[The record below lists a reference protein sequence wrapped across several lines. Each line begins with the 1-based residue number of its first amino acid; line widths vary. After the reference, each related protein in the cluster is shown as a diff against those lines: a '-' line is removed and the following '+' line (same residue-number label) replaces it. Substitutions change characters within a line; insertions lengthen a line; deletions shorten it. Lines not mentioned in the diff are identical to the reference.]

1 MTRVLAGRR
10 PVLEAMRGNAKVR
23 RIYTE
28 PQRTDPDI
36 CEAAEAQ
43 GVPMANR
50 DRAALDKL
58 ADGVRHQGVIA
69 LAEDYEFCEPEEI
82 IAHAD
87 GPPTLVAL
95 D

>member
-10 PVLEAMRGNAKVR
+10 PVLEAMRGNTKLR

-28 PQRTDPDI
+28 PQRADPDI
-36 CEAAEAQ
+36 REAAESEC
-43 GVPMANR
+43 VPRANR

-69 LAEDYEFCEPEEI
+69 LAEDYEFCEP
-82 IAHAD
+82 
-87 GPPTLVAL
+87 
-95 D
+95 